1 MAQTEKCAH
10 PYCSCPAAED
20 SQYCSTICEESRET
34 TEIFC
39 DCGHADC
46 EGGVDSAARRIA

>member
-10 PYCSCPAAED
+10 PYCSCLADED
-20 SQYCSTICEESRET
+20 SEYCSPICEESRDT

-39 DCGHADC
+39 DCGHAGC
-46 EGGVDSAARRIA
+46 EGGADAAARRIA